1 MWSGWATLRVAII
14 AAVVPFAKLAN
25 TRSVNHLEGK
35 LLVIIKVVEDHG
47 VGFGEGLSLRGL
59 KSSQDDGLEDGF
71 DINVVTEEGEHLQ
84 SVRDIAKMTI
94 DVGLGTAVP
103 GHKVAIFGRKQDSL
117 HALVVKWECSEQSF
131 PYLLATEFC
140 VGTVFGEHDEGIG
153 AVTPKGLKSAVEQ
166 GLQDVTVVRIQSHP
180 CVLLLVVHE
189 LCSCGDKRAAAAEAG
204 QHPTELETEDVEK
217 EVDVARKVLVP
228 MHATL
233 AESVVSGEV
242 GFLP

>member
-59 KSSQDDGLEDGF
+59 KGGQDDGLEDGF

-103 GHKVAIFGRKQDSL
+103 GHKVDKFGRKQDSL
-117 HALVVKWECSEQSF
+117 HV
-131 PYLLATEFC
+131 
-140 VGTVFGEHDEGIG
+140 
-153 AVTPKGLKSAVEQ
+153 
-166 GLQDVTVVRIQSHP
+166 
-180 CVLLLVVHE
+180 
-189 LCSCGDKRAAAAEAG
+189 CGQAG
-204 QHPTELETEDVEK
+204 M
-217 EVDVARKVLVP
+217 R
-228 MHATL
+228 
-233 AESVVSGEV
+233 
-242 GFLP
+242 